1 MECLL
6 CHFRSDNV
14 SVLKDHYLN
23 FHNVDTK
30 DCHFLDLFKPDTLG
44 DDKCF
49 ECSVVFRNC
58 RKKKNHMFLY
68 HYNQRG
74 GARNDRGARL
84 NVLKRGQKLII
95 LSISDN
101 IYKFQAYFEIVTQ
114 QRTPDNDTFLTKN
127 RSWITNVFC
136 FKYFNEFLR
145 GELKD
150 EITKRIIH
158 NGLTGSSWFFKRF
171 ERLNIIVVPLV
182 KEVKSIS
189 H

>member
-1 MECLL
+1 
-6 CHFRSDNV
+6 
-14 SVLKDHYLN
+14 
-23 FHNVDTK
+23 
-30 DCHFLDLFKPDTLG
+30 
-44 DDKCF
+44 
-49 ECSVVFRNC
+49 
-58 RKKKNHMFLY
+58 MFLY

-114 QRTPDNDTFLTKN
+114 QRTPDNDTFLIKN